1 MATPT
6 LHIHEQRAADAR
18 SLSGRAYYAIREL
31 IVTLELP
38 PGAVVSER
46 DLQERLGVGRTPIRE
61 ALRDL
66 AREQLVEVYP
76 RRGIFVS
83 GVDVGDIAGLSEVRL
98 ALESQA
104 ARLAAERR
112 NDADRVATEELLEE
126 LDRDAQGRGGN
137 AASDREAGAFRDVP
151 RRRRGSSGGIPLG
164 GIPLADK
171 SDERRLIELDQR
183 IHQHVYRCTHNPFL
197 VATLEEYYV
206 LTLRI
211 WFLALDRVERL
222 DDAISEHREIL
233 EAIRDGDP
241 DQAEA
246 VMRRHVEG
254 FEKAIR
260 AVL

>member
-1 MATPT
+1 MSAPRPGLFAEMATPT
-6 LHIHEQRAADAR
+6 LHIHEQRAADAQ

-46 DLQERLGVGRTPIRE
+46 ELQERLGVGRTPIRE

-98 ALESQA
+98 ALESEA

-112 NDADRVATEELLEE
+112 NEADRLATVELLDE
-126 LDRDAQGRGGN
+126 LERT
-137 AASDREAGAFRDVP
+137 
-151 RRRRGSSGGIPLG
+151 
-164 GIPLADK
+164 ADEH
-171 SDERRLIELDQR
+171 DERRLIELDQR
-183 IHQHVYRCTHNPFL
+183 IHRHVYRCSHNAFL
-197 VATLEEYYV
+197 AATLEEYYV

-222 DDAISEHREIL
+222 DDAIREHREIL
-233 EAIRDGDP
+233 EAVRDGDA
-241 DQAEA
+241 DRAEA